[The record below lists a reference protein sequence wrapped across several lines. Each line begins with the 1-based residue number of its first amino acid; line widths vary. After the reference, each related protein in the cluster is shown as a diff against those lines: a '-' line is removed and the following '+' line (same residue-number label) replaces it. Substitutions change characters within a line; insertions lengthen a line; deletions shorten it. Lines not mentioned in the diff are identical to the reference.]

1 MRNFPSEC
9 EGGSTIRFAKQN
21 NIMRRPWRADLLRE
35 LLRARKREVNP
46 SFQNSPLRK
55 FPFSLNSHLQP
66 VLSGRVYPADFFRL
80 LSFAQIPFEIP
91 VIAPARRFA

>member
-1 MRNFPSEC
+1 
-9 EGGSTIRFAKQN
+9 
-21 NIMRRPWRADLLRE
+21 
-35 LLRARKREVNP
+35 VNP

-80 LSFAQIPFEIP
+80 LSFAQIPFEIREVP
-91 VIAPARRFA
+91 LPRPQFQVMQADRLHRQPQHQEVVVQVRTITAVVVG